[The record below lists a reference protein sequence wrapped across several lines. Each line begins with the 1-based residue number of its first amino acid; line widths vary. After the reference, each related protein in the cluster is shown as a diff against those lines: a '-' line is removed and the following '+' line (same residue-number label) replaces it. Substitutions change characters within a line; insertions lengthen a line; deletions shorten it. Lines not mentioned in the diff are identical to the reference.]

1 MLPRFLIRSALIAV
15 LAGAAAVPAQ
25 AGGWLE
31 EAVAKEKAIKSM
43 PIECRPN
50 RLGHVYGNN
59 VRRLHYGRLC
69 VNCGRYPQPVKRFF
83 TVP

>member
-1 MLPRFLIRSALIAV
+1 MFPRMLVALAIVAVCLFSAGSAR
-15 LAGAAAVPAQ
+15 AD
-25 AGGWLE
+25 GWLE
-31 EAVAKEKAIKSM
+31 EARAKEKAIKSM

-50 RLGHVYGNN
+50 RLGHIYGNN

-69 VNCGRYPQPVKRFF
+69 VNCGRYEKPVQRFF